1 MRDIFNIKRVLI
13 SAYSLLKNISN
24 RILISGNDESKKVK
38 IKEFYF
44 FKNIEECVKFIDI
57 NNYELTKYRNIKR
70 LSINV
75 HFENSDKEIE
85 VKNLG
90 VIDKPFVKIEK
101 KLNKNIIKLS
111 TRYKPVKIKFIRL
124 QIMFRISPI

>member
-1 MRDIFNIKRVLI
+1 MRDIYIIKRVLG
-13 SAYSLLKNISN
+13 SAYSLLKNISS
-24 RILISGNDESKKVK
+24 RILRRGGSKKFE
-38 IKEFYF
+38 IKEFYY
-44 FKNIEECVKFIDI
+44 FKNINECVKFIDI

-90 VIDKPFVKIEK
+90 VIEKPFVKIEK
-101 KLNKNIIKLS
+101 KLDKNIIKLS
-111 TRYKPVKIKFIRL
+111 TRYIPVKIKFIRL
-124 QIMFRISPI
+124 QIIFRTSPT